1 MKAANTLGA
10 ASCPATM
17 QPQIETAPSSFVLF
31 VLSLAVLMLVAL
43 LVAALLHIRQTN
55 NNYRSA
61 SPPFPQYPL
70 ARSTSPSPPTAPAPT
85 DGTAPRVSNL
95 RLHDQQAAFP
105 APLTKAKPPSSAGD
119 ATASP
124 VILKSEETGYAGDAS
139 PECLASAM
147 ALAQRVRDLGL
158 HLGEIVVSGVSI
170 GLPNGVS
177 GKAVFDPENLHAL
190 ARGDNLIGVLPDT
203 MIQAQLDRNVVQV
216 HKGANGV
223 RHRRPLSAAHEVI
236 QLASR
241 IGGFDLAKEYSIS
254 PAIVETLD
262 TTYALAIAAGLEAL
276 RDAGLVEPPAS
287 SSSPATANTTPTS
300 VASGAAPT
308 PSSNAGGGTAG
319 AGAASSGWKLKHE
332 HRDETGVIFAASFP
346 ALDSLVE
353 ELARS
358 MAARLDAVKAEARS
372 AYLDELRALV
382 AKRQAAA
389 MAADEPIAAG
399 GEASALAELVE
410 WLAQPEAEAAVM
422 NSGGASSSSSSAAA
436 APAAEAAAPA
446 AAAPPSGPCY
456 EFNRKLLFKLLVM
469 ANSQLAEIVQARG
482 PNLHINAACAGTTAG
497 IALGC
502 DWLRAGRCKRVV
514 VISADNPSSDQ
525 LLPWVGI
532 GFLALGA
539 ACTKSKVEEA
549 ALPFDKRRN
558 GMLLGAGAVGLVLET
573 DSCAAAMAMSAAVSG
588 RGLSPRAPL
597 ATILC
602 VKHANS
608 AYHAS
613 AIGVKHATELLE
625 SLLREVEV
633 IHGLRRSEIASSL
646 LYVSHETFTC
656 ARNGGCAGAEVT
668 ALRAAFGDELRKV
681 LITNTK
687 GITGHAMG
695 VCFEDAL
702 AVAAL
707 TSGLA
712 PPIVNHQEADPVL
725 GSLRLSQGGRHECRY
740 ALHFAAGFGSQVT
753 YALYRR

>member
-1 MKAANTLGA
+1 M
-10 ASCPATM
+10 
-17 QPQIETAPSSFVLF
+17 
-31 VLSLAVLMLVAL
+31 
-43 LVAALLHIRQTN
+43 
-55 NNYRSA
+55 
-61 SPPFPQYPL
+61 
-70 ARSTSPSPPTAPAPT
+70 
-85 DGTAPRVSNL
+85 
-95 RLHDQQAAFP
+95 
-105 APLTKAKPPSSAGD
+105 
-119 ATASP
+119 
-124 VILKSEETGYAGDAS
+124 
-139 PECLASAM
+139 
-147 ALAQRVRDLGL
+147 
-158 HLGEIVVSGVSI
+158 
-170 GLPNGVS
+170 
-177 GKAVFDPENLHAL
+177 
-190 ARGDNLIGVLPDT
+190 
-203 MIQAQLDRNVVQV
+203 
-216 HKGANGV
+216 
-223 RHRRPLSAAHEVI
+223 
-236 QLASR
+236 
-241 IGGFDLAKEYSIS
+241 
-254 PAIVETLD
+254 
-262 TTYALAIAAGLEAL
+262 
-276 RDAGLVEPPAS
+276 
-287 SSSPATANTTPTS
+287 
-300 VASGAAPT
+300 
-308 PSSNAGGGTAG
+308 
-319 AGAASSGWKLKHE
+319 
-332 HRDETGVIFAASFP
+332 IFAASFP

-358 MAARLDAVKAEARS
+358 MTARLDAVRAEARS

-436 APAAEAAAPA
+436 PAAEAAAPAA

-573 DSCAAAMAMSAAVSG
+573 DSCAAGLGMSAAVAVVG
-588 RGLSPRAPL
+588 HAAAPL

-613 AIGVKHATELLE
+613 AIGAH
-625 SLLREVEV
+625 
-633 IHGLRRSEIASSL
+633 
-646 LYVSHETFTC
+646 
-656 ARNGGCAGAEVT
+656 
-668 ALRAAFGDELRKV
+668 
-681 LITNTK
+681 
-687 GITGHAMG
+687 
-695 VCFEDAL
+695 
-702 AVAAL
+702 
-707 TSGLA
+707 
-712 PPIVNHQEADPVL
+712 
-725 GSLRLSQGGRHECRY
+725 
-740 ALHFAAGFGSQVT
+740 
-753 YALYRR
+753 